1 MVTRKSRMR
10 APHRDHGFDAEI
22 IREIE
27 KESRIKQEIEDRRKK
42 QKWFFW
48 LLVCSGAVLI
58 PAGITALLFL
68 LLEW

>member
-1 MVTRKSRMR
+1 MATRKSRMR

-22 IREIE
+22 IKEID
-27 KESRIKQEIEDRRKK
+27 RQTQKQEIEDRRKK

-58 PAGITALLFL
+58 PVGITAFIFL

>member
-1 MVTRKSRMR
+1 MATKKSRMR

-22 IREIE
+22 IKEID
-27 KESRIKQEIEDRRKK
+27 RQTQKQEIEDRRKK

-58 PAGITALLFL
+58 PTGITALLFL

>member
-1 MVTRKSRMR
+1 MATRKSRMR

-22 IREIE
+22 IKEID
-27 KESRIKQEIEDRRKK
+27 RQTQKQEIEDRRKK

-58 PAGITALLFL
+58 PAGITAFIFL

>member
-1 MVTRKSRMR
+1 MATRKSRMR

-22 IREIE
+22 IKEID
-27 KESRIKQEIEDRRKK
+27 RQTQKQEIEDRRKK